1 MESPIRW
8 TSRALL
14 LCCGLLIS
22 PGLAEEDCRKSSQC
36 PKEGTHWTSL
46 WYVWLI
52 LLTIFL
58 LLLCGIAVSCVKFCC
73 RRAKRPTQAQPQH
86 PCEVTVIAVDN
97 DSTVHS
103 TIHSTV
109 TSYSS
114 VQYPHLFAFAEM
126 DRGALSPPAYSLYA
140 MEMPPA
146 YEEAIKMSA
155 PATDAPSTMPA
166 VQKLEDIPEHAAPEA
181 DVEEEQPQPGD
192 EEVPPSY
199 EEPESVTAEDSPVA
213 VNAEGSPV
221 SVNAEGSPSS
231 SPPRARD

>member
-1 MESPIRW
+1 MQSLIRG
-8 TSRALL
+8 TSRVLL
-14 LCCGLLIS
+14 LCCGLLHALLIS
-22 PGLAEEDCRKSSQC
+22 PGLAEKDCRKSAQC
-36 PKEGTHWTSL
+36 PKEETNWTNL

-58 LLLCGIAVSCVKFCC
+58 LLLCGIVVSCVKFCC
-73 RRAKRPTQAQPQH
+73 RRTKRPTQPQLQH
-86 PCEVTVIAVDN
+86 PCEVTVIPVDN

-155 PATDAPSTMPA
+155 PATDAPSTMSA
-166 VQKLEDIPEHAAPEA
+166 VQKLEDIPEHAAPEL
-181 DVEEEQPQPGD
+181 DEQPGD
-192 EEVPPSY
+192 EVPPSY
-199 EEPESVTAEDSPVA
+199 EEPQ
-213 VNAEGSPV
+213 
-221 SVNAEGSPSS
+221 SVNVDSPSS
-231 SPPRARD
+231 VNVDSPSPSHPRVRD